1 VNKVNEIELRLFFH
15 RSASG
20 ENTMGRLLRKVLL
33 SILSATFLGGFAAAQ
48 KQAPHAAT
56 NVLLVHGAFADS
68 DSWNKV
74 IPILKANGLHVV
86 TVDIPLTSLA
96 EDVAVTKKAIS
107 QQTGPVLLVAH
118 SYGGTVI
125 TEAGDDPKVAGLVYI
140 AAYAP
145 NKGQTTG
152 ELGLA
157 FPKTPGRAEIQP
169 QPGGLLLLSEKGVSE
184 DFAEDLPASEQSTVF
199 ASQIP
204 LAAASFQVKLSTA
217 AWNTKPS
224 WYIVATNDRI
234 INPDL
239 ERSLAKRMDAKTTE
253 IPSSHVVML
262 SHPEETAAAI
272 IQAAGK

>member
-1 VNKVNEIELRLFFH
+1 MAEKRPPQAVTNI
-15 RSASG
+15 
-20 ENTMGRLLRKVLL
+20 LL
-33 SILSATFLGGFAAAQ
+33 I
-48 KQAPHAAT
+48 
-56 NVLLVHGAFADS
+56 HGAFADS
-68 DSWNKV
+68 NSWHKV
-74 IPILKANGLHVV
+74 IPLLKAEGLHVV

-107 QQTGPVLLVAH
+107 QQSGQVLLVGH

-125 TEAGDDPKVAGLVYI
+125 TEVGGDPKVAGLVYV

-145 NKGQTTG
+145 GKGETTG
-152 ELGLA
+152 GLGSA

-169 QPGGLLLLSEKGVSE
+169 QSGDLLRLSEKGVAE
-184 DFAEDLPASEQSTVF
+184 DFAEDLPASEQRSVF
-199 ASQIP
+199 SSQIP

-217 AWNTKPS
+217 AWSTKPS

-253 IPSSHVVML
+253 ISSSHVVML
-262 SHPEETAAAI
+262 SHPKETAAVI
-272 IQAAGK
+272 IQAAAGR